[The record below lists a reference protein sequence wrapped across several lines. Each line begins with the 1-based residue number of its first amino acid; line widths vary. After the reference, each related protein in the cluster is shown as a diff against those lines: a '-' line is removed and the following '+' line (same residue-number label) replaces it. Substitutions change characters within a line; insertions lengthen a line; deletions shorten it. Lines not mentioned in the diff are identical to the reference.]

1 MIGHIGRARKGPRAN
16 ADLDEYSN
24 YCRRSP
30 ERLVG
35 VQLRGSLWGMDR
47 RAHSRPVDCCS
58 SRLHSSG
65 VFCPAHRFGVEARC
79 VKAREVR
86 SPPPPTAQRRPWNGV
101 SGLALV
107 GRDELGCPD
116 LLCARYP
123 GLPAHSIWVGQIG
136 ARRSHDATCDQ
147 RQSQLARVS
156 SLSSSLRTRPDP
168 CSDARPSGGRPRAP
182 CFHARATAFRN
193 RCGPA
198 SAILVPWAHRR
209 MSRSLEV
216 LAACGDN
223 GHSPPCFGWP
233 EV

>member
-1 MIGHIGRARKGPRAN
+1 LWHGSPGTLQTCGLLFFPPAFFWCFLPCSPLWCGGEMRKGA
-16 ADLDEYSN
+16 
-24 YCRRSP
+24 
-30 ERLVG
+30 
-35 VQLRGSLWGMDR
+35 RGEK
-47 RAHSRPVDCCS
+47 P
-58 SRLHSSG
+58 
-65 VFCPAHRFGVEARC
+65 
-79 VKAREVR
+79 
-86 SPPPPTAQRRPWNGV
+86 PPPPTAQRRPWNGV

-216 LAACGDN
+216 LAARGDN